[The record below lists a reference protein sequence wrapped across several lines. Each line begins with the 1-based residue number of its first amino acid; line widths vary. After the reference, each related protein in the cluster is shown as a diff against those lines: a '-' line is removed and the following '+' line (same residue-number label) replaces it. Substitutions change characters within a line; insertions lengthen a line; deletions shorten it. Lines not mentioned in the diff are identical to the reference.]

1 MTALN
6 KEINEFINQLQNEDV
21 NVNDIML
28 ICDSFIHNGF
38 VEDIMIML
46 NMCFPPRGSVP
57 FNFVI
62 EEDKEHLIIP
72 DFNFE
77 NFIKEY
83 LLSSGLKDSD
93 FVLKVTKPIKV
104 AAPKM
109 KWTIGGSDVGEI
121 EKEQDRKVG
130 GSGVGGVTE
139 MLSIFDSAICG
150 IFVGC

>member
-62 EEDKEHLIIP
+62 EEDKDKTGTSEERKFRWIHSK
-72 DFNFE
+72 FYE
-77 NFIKEY
+77 NNKSKYEEGFITEQIFIAVSE
-83 LLSSGLKDSD
+83 LHNQQVALEM
-93 FVLKVTKPIKV
+93 VTKYCVP
-104 AAPKM
+104 
-109 KWTIGGSDVGEI
+109 
-121 EKEQDRKVG
+121 
-130 GSGVGGVTE
+130 
-139 MLSIFDSAICG
+139 LIFL
-150 IFVGC
+150 